1 MRLNI
6 VLLPCIVCIDA
17 ICYCIIIPEEMTTK
31 AEEDYIKAIY
41 KIADRDR
48 RAVATNAIAGQIGT
62 SAASV
67 TDMIKRLSDKKLV
80 NYEKYHGVTL
90 TEDGRALATS
100 LVRKHRLWEVFLV
113 EKLQFR
119 WNEIHDI
126 AEELEHLDSTELI
139 NRLDAYLGFPRFDP
153 HGDPIPSIEGKF
165 TLRNQVILA
174 EVQTGTSVTVVGVR
188 EHDDSF
194 LTHLDDM
201 GLSLTRNL
209 EVIEKYGYDDSMLI
223 EVEGTQRTISSK
235 VSRNIYVKL

>member
-6 VLLPCIVCIDA
+6 VFLPSVQTVQKT
-17 ICYCIIIPEEMTTK
+17 MTTK
-31 AEEDYIKAIY
+31 AEENYIKAIY
-41 KIADRDR
+41 KIADRDSR
-48 RAVATNAIAGQIGT
+48 PVATNAIAGKMHT

-67 TDMIKRLSDKKLV
+67 TDMIKRLSEKKLV
-80 NYEKYHGVTL
+80 NYEKYRGVTL
-90 TEDGRALATS
+90 TDEGRSLATD

-139 NRLDAYLGFPRFDP
+139 NRLDAFLDFPRFDP

-174 EVQTGTSVTVVGVR
+174 ELETGTSATVVGVR

-194 LTHLDDM
+194 LVHLDEM
-201 GLSLTRNL
+201 GLSLSR
-209 EVIEKYGYDDSMLI
+209 EVEVLEKYGYDDSMLI
-223 EVEGTQRTISSK
+223 VIEGTQRTISSK
-235 VSRNIYVKL
+235 VSRNIYVKCK